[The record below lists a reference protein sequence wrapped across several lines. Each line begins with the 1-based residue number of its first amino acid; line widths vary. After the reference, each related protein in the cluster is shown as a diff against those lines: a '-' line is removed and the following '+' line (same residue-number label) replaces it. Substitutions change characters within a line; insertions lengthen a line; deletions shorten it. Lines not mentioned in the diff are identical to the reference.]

1 MSLPPRRA
9 NFVVDNRPLAPSI
22 RALATKILAGEIPRA
37 QLEDI
42 KRLFA
47 YRIDMPDVRWND
59 ETKQATDEFV
69 AACEQAYGEVPESV
83 MRRLR
88 KGTVQGGDLIDLFA
102 LEL

>member
-59 ETKQATDEFV
+59 EMTQAVAEFS
-69 AACEQAYGEVPESV
+69 AACATVYGDIPVSV
-83 MRRLR
+83 VRRFR